1 MSYPGARYHKYHPG
15 TPSNQNTYVYTGFP
29 PNSCPPQAM
38 QPSPHPY
45 YGGPINQEPYGY
57 YCLPPCTPQQGSFV
71 PPETVNQGNS
81 RIPATNQPNF
91 QYSNCLGRKKALF
104 IGINYF
110 GTRRQLSGCING
122 EDIYFLLFSMT
133 RAILDVH
140 NISQFVQERYGY
152 HIDDIVILTDD
163 QTNPRGIPTK
173 KNIIDAMHW
182 LVKDAKPN
190 DSLFFH
196 YSGHGGQIDDMDGDE
211 EDGSDEVI
219 YPVDSNHAGYITD
232 DIMHNILVRSL
243 PPGCRLTAIFDCCHS
258 GSILDL
264 PFTYST
270 EGKLKEQNLLSDSA
284 NKLLREGP
292 SAKGVIGMTSSIFK
306 MVKKATNLNNN
317 SHQAKYAKASPAEV
331 IMFSGCKDSQTSVDT
346 CVRNQATGA
355 MSWAF
360 KNALLKMPNQSYLQL
375 LNSIRCEL
383 YQRYDQKPQLSCS
396 HPIDLNRLFIL

>member
-15 TPSNQNTYVYTGFP
+15 TPSNQNTYIYTGFP
-29 PNSCPPQAM
+29 PNQYPPQTI
-38 QPSPHPY
+38 QPSPYTY
-45 YGGPINQEPYGY
+45 YSDPVSQEPYGY
-57 YCLPPCTPQQGSFV
+57 YCLPSYVPQNGSS
-71 PPETVNQGNS
+71 TLSGSANQGNF
-81 RIPATNQPNF
+81 RIPTANQSIF
-91 QYSNCLGRKKALF
+91 QYSNCLGKKKALF

-110 GTRRQLSGCING
+110 GTPRQLSGCIN
-122 EDIYFLLFSMT
+122 
-133 RAILDVH
+133 DVH
-140 NISQFVQERYGY
+140 NISQFIQERYGY
-152 HIDDIVILTDD
+152 HIDNIVILTDD

-173 KNIIDAMHW
+173 KNIIDAMQW

-190 DSLFFH
+190 DSFFFH
-196 YSGHGGQIDDMDGDE
+196 YSGHGGQVDDMDNDE

-219 YPVDSNHAGYITD
+219 YPVDSNYAGYITD
-232 DIMHNILVRSL
+232 DIMHNILVKPL

-292 SAKGVIGMTSSIFK
+292 SAKSVMGITSSIFK
-306 MVKKATNLNNN
+306 MVKKAANLNNN
-317 SHQAKYAKASPAEV
+317 SQQAKYAKASPAEV

-360 KNALLKMPNQSYLQL
+360 RNALLKIPNQSYLQL